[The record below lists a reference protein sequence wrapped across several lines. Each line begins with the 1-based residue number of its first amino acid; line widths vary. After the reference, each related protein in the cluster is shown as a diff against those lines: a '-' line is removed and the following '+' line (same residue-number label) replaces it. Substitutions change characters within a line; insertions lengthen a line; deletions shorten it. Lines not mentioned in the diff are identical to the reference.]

1 MNTRTVLIVDEEKI
15 NRNVLANIL
24 QSDYS
29 IILASNGK
37 EALRI
42 LKTNFKRISVII
54 LDLEMFAMD
63 GYELLKNIHSNPD
76 YMNIPIIAAA
86 QNYSDEKEEKALAYG
101 AHDFISRPYN
111 EKIVLHRIANTIE
124 LMETVKVVN
133 LVIKDD
139 LTPLHSKQYFM
150 TKTREVFIENPT
162 NDFDVIC
169 LDIEQFKLINDS
181 FSIATGDKILFKLG
195 EILKDCFDSD
205 EIVLSRFTAD
215 IFFITL
221 PHKSENYEILIE
233 SITNEL
239 NKYLPKIGIKLK
251 TKICCGVYH
260 IVDKSMPIAAMCD
273 RAQLA
278 TENIKGQYG
287 KIVNYYEDE
296 IRQEMHNTLAITN
309 MMEYTLKNN
318 EFQVFYQ
325 PKYEL
330 ASKCIAGAEALVR
343 WQNHELG
350 MMSPA
355 SFIPLFER
363 NGFITQ
369 LDMFVWETVCKDLR
383 EWLDMGNEPF
393 SISMNVS
400 RSDIANPDLVD
411 ILVNLSDKYKINRKY
426 LHLEIIE
433 SAYTD
438 NPEQI
443 IKVVT
448 KLREK
453 GFPIEMDDFGSGYS
467 SLNMLAEIPIDV
479 LKLDMGFVKNELNKA
494 NGKGILGFVISLA
507 KWLNLAVVAEG
518 VETPEQIRVLTSM
531 ECNYVQGFYF
541 ERPLVK
547 SDFFKLMKKG
557 DVREMYL
564 TSSDVTFINRDTI
577 RIKKARGT
585 KVGTLLVV
593 DDLEISRKIVSE
605 MFHEEFDIVEAVD
618 GLQAWNY
625 IKENYDNISIIL
637 IDLLMPIMDGYQ
649 LIKNLRQN
657 ENTKLLPVVVTSQGN
672 EFSEE
677 RALSI
682 GADDFVA
689 KPYNATVL
697 MHRVKNAFVYSRI
710 KKFDE
715 ENSFGKSL
723 LGIENSLSKDS
734 LTGLYT
740 RKVLEISIKEFFKN
754 SKSKEATFLI
764 IDIDNLKTINDNYGH
779 IKGDETIK
787 RVSDS
792 LLSIFRGNDV
802 VCRMGGD
809 EFAVFTPNK
818 IEKNILIE
826 KLEDLNTKLTFDV
839 EDIQVSCS
847 IGVCSSPEF
856 GTDYNTLYNNS
867 DMALLTCK
875 RAGKN
880 QFRIYDGKSLLPSQ
894 TFYKNMDWLLDEF
907 SDCVMILSK
916 DGNDVLYLNK
926 NACELVEK
934 EKRDCLGKKC
944 YKILFNNDEPCKNC
958 SKAKFNLNDFYQFEN
973 VIFGQTC
980 LIRARE
986 INWCGEAANI
996 FYISKKSKIDEL
1008 EK

>member
-1 MNTRTVLIVDEEKI
+1 MNTRTILIVDEEKI

-24 QSDYS
+24 QHEYS

-37 EALRI
+37 EAFRI

-54 LDLEMFAMD
+54 IDLEMFAMD
-63 GYELLKNIHSNPD
+63 GYELLQSIHQNPN
-76 YMNIPIIAAA
+76 YSKIPIIAAA
-86 QNYSDEKEEKALAYG
+86 QNYSDDKEQKALAYG

-111 EKIVLHRIANTIE
+111 PKIVLHRIFNTIE

-133 LVIKDD
+133 LVTKDD
-139 LTPLHSKQYFM
+139 LTPLNNKQYFM
-150 TKTREVFIENPT
+150 TKTRELFTENST
-162 NDFDVIC
+162 QEFDVIC
-169 LDIEQFKLINDS
+169 LDIEQFKLVNDS
-181 FSIATGDKILFKLG
+181 LTIATGDKILYKLG
-195 EILKDCFDSD
+195 EILQSVFIEDNT
-205 EIVLSRFTAD
+205 ILSRFTAD
-215 IFFITL
+215 NFFITL
-221 PHKSENYEILIE
+221 PHRETSYE
-233 SITNEL
+233 SIIELITTQL

-251 TKICCGVYH
+251 LKICCGVYYIH
-260 IVDKSMPIAAMCD
+260 DKTMPIAAMCD

-287 KIVNYYEDE
+287 KIVNHYEDE

-309 MMEYTLKNN
+309 MMEYALKNN

-330 ASKCIAGAEALVR
+330 ATKCVAGAEALVR
-343 WQNHELG
+343 WENHELG

-383 EWLDMGNEPF
+383 EWIDLGNDPF

-400 RSDIANPDLVD
+400 RADISNPDLVD
-411 ILVNLSDKYKINRKY
+411 ILVDLSDKYKINRKY

-448 KLREK
+448 KLRDK

-479 LKLDMGFVKNELNKA
+479 LKLDMGFVKNELSKP

-518 VETPEQIRVLTSM
+518 VETPEQIRVLSSM

-541 ERPLVK
+541 EKPLAK
-547 SDFFKLMKKG
+547 EDFFTLMKKG
-557 DVREMYL
+557 NIREMYL
-564 TSSDVTFINRDTI
+564 TSSDITYINRDTI
-577 RIKKARGT
+577 RIKKAKGA
-585 KVGTLLVV
+585 KVGTLLIV

-605 MFHEEFDIVEAVD
+605 MFQEEFDIVEAVD

-625 IKENYDNISIIL
+625 IKDNAESLSIVL

-657 ENTKLLPVVVTSQGN
+657 EKTKYLPVVVTSQGN

-677 RALSI
+677 RALAI

-697 MHRVKNAFVYSRI
+697 KHRVKNAFVYSKI
-710 KKFDE
+710 KKLEDE
-715 ENSFGKSL
+715 KTIGQSL
-723 LGIENSLSKDS
+723 FGIELSLGKDP
-734 LTGLYT
+734 LTNLDT
-740 RKVLEISIKEFFKN
+740 RKTLEVNIDDFFER
-754 SKSKEATFLI
+754 SKTKEATFLI
-764 IDIDNLKTINDNYGH
+764 IDIDNLKTINDTYGH
-779 IKGDETIK
+779 VKGDETIK
-787 RVSDS
+787 KVADS
-792 LLSIFRGNDV
+792 LTSLFRGNDI

-818 IEKNILIE
+818 IERNILIE
-826 KLEDLNTKLTFDV
+826 KLEELNTKLTFDI
-839 EDIQVSCS
+839 EGIQVSCS
-847 IGVCSSPEF
+847 IGACSSPEF
-856 GTDYNTLYNNS
+856 GTDYETLYNNS

-875 RAGKN
+875 RSGKN
-880 QFRIYDGKSLLPSQ
+880 QFRIFDGKSLLPSQ

-907 SDCVMILSK
+907 SDCVMIISK
-916 DGNDVLYLNK
+916 DNNEILYLNK
-926 NACELVEK
+926 NSCELAGK
-934 EKRDCLGKKC
+934 EKRDCLGKNC
-944 YKILFNNDEPCKNC
+944 YSVLFNKNKPCSNCQRKKINASDFFQYENIICDEKY
-958 SKAKFNLNDFYQFEN
+958 S
-973 VIFGQTC
+973 
-980 LIRARE
+980 IRARE
-986 INWCGEAANI
+986 INWCGEPAFI
-996 FYISKKSKIDEL
+996 LYFSRKT
-1008 EK
+1008 